1 MKILI
6 AYATKHQSTAEI
18 ASKIAEEVGTK
29 KLDIDLMPVG
39 TVINPQ
45 KYDAFIIGS
54 AVYMGQ
60 WMNSAAD
67 FLITYEKLLTERP
80 TWLFS
85 SGPTGEGDPTKL
97 LKGFT
102 FPAVLTD
109 LAQRISPED
118 IVLFHGKLTTDDI
131 GWGERIIIKTVRAPI
146 GDYRNWDTIAEWG
159 KSIQSSLLKKE
170 QT

>member
-18 ASKIAEEVGTK
+18 ATKIAEEIRTIGI
-29 KLDIDLMPVG
+29 DIDLMPVG
-39 TVINPQ
+39 TVINPA
-45 KYDAFIIGS
+45 KYDVFIIGS

-85 SGPTGEGDPTKL
+85 SGPTGDGKPSAL
-97 LKGFT
+97 LKGFR
-102 FPAVLTD
+102 FPAVLQD
-109 LAQRISPED
+109 LAKRIEPED
-118 IVLFHGKLTTDDI
+118 IMLFHGKLDTEEL
-131 GWGERIIIKTVRAPI
+131 GWSERIIVRTVRATI
-146 GDYRNWDTIAEWG
+146 GDYRDWDSITEWA
-159 KSIQSSLLKKE
+159 KSIQERLKSQQKA
-170 QT
+170 